1 MPHING
7 VPHMNNMNGK
17 PHMNGVPHM
26 NRVNEA
32 PHMNGVN
39 GVPHLNG
46 VNKDI
51 SYCNTSMLQ
60 RLRKFCCVN
69 WFI

>member
-39 GVPHLNG
+39 GECL
-46 VNKDI
+46 I
-51 SYCNTSMLQ
+51 
-60 RLRKFCCVN
+60 
-69 WFI
+69 